1 VPDGLMVDLSF
12 SWDGAGPPCALGI
25 AQQLQQYSCKME
37 EGSKAKKTVFV
48 GGIGEEVNEEI
59 ILEAF
64 SVFGVFGL
72 EWRSHFGVDLFAI
85 IFLGDVIDVQLPTN
99 ATGRP
104 HENRCVYLFS

>member
-1 VPDGLMVDLSF
+1 
-12 SWDGAGPPCALGI
+12 
-25 AQQLQQYSCKME
+25 ME

-72 EWRSHFGVDLFAI
+72 KWCALWVLTSLPWS
-85 IFLGDVIDVQLPTN
+85 LPGDVIDVQLPTN

-104 HENRCVYLFS
+104 HENRASTVIMIVAVVLISTQLRI